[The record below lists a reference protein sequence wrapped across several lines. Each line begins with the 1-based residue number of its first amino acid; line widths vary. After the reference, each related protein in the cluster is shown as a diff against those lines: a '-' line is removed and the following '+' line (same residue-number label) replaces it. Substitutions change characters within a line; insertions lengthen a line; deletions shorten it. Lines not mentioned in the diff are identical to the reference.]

1 MPSATR
7 SVLLSTEYLHRC
19 VWPVLPCCPE
29 LASLPEAPSAGPSF
43 RLEVVEPVL
52 KRSGDTQGAHVLPSC
67 FTVRFWPWCFCLFV
81 IVVFPGKTPQRP
93 LVSSRPG
100 SPICHLSLLGP
111 WAEFPLRTPQEQI
124 PRGYSRP

>member
-81 IVVFPGKTPQRP
+81 VVFPGKTPEAPCLLPSRQP
-93 LVSSRPG
+93 YLPPVSSG
-100 SPICHLSLLGP
+100 SLG
-111 WAEFPLRTPQEQI
+111 
-124 PRGYSRP
+124 